1 MSIRKK
7 FTAIAVV
14 ACMMSFVSCGE
25 EPESSSS
32 DEVSSVA
39 TTAESVTET
48 ETESEIVEETTEEET
63 ESETEAETE
72 EDAESEEDEHILTNA
87 ELLSL
92 INNTFG
98 MVSEGT
104 FESDLQIAKDW
115 DIVDADV
122 ETDPEAEIT
131 AEFLVSATMRATG
144 IVTGEV
150 SMEEI
155 IDCAIEKGVIESTDL
170 SAIDLSKAVDVV
182 NNAYY
187 AWTHQDFDTEINVEL
202 ADGVIDLNGVVSADE
217 CEVDG
222 NTIKLPSEFAE
233 KITAG
238 TVFIIPDDTFDGTA
252 YKADAVTDNGDGTIT
267 INANPADFEEVYG
280 SIG

>member
-1 MSIRKK
+1 MSVKKK
-7 FTAIAVV
+7 FIAIAVV

-25 EPESSSS
+25 EPESSSTS
-32 DEVSSVA
+32 EVSSVA
-39 TTAESVTET
+39 TTAESMTEAET
-48 ETESEIVEETTEEET
+48 EAETAEETTEEET
-63 ESETEAETE
+63 EPETEAETE
-72 EDAESEEDEHILTNA
+72 EEAESEVDEHILTNA

-98 MVSEGT
+98 MVSDGT
-104 FESDLQIAKDW
+104 FESDLQVAKDW
-115 DIVDADV
+115 DIVDADA

-131 AEFLVSATMRATG
+131 AEFLVSVSMRATG
-144 IVTGEV
+144 MVTGEA
-150 SMEEI
+150 SMDEI
-155 IDCAIEKGVIESTDL
+155 TSLAVEKGVIESNDL
-170 SAIDLSKAVDVV
+170 SAVDLSKAVDVV

-187 AWTHQDFDTEINVEL
+187 AWTHQEFDTEINVEL
-202 ADGVIDLNGVVSADE
+202 ADGVVDLNGVVSADE

-222 NTIKLPSEFAE
+222 NTIKLPSSAAE

-238 TVFIIPDDTFDGTA
+238 TVFIIPDDTTDGTA

-267 INANPADFEEVYG
+267 INANPAYFEEVYG